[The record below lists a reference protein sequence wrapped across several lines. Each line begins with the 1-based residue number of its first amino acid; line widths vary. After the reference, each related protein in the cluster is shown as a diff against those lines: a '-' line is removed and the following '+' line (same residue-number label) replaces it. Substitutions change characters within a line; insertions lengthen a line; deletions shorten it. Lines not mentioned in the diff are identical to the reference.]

1 MYLLTCTS
9 FVLMVVPSLHDLLF
23 FEAWCFAN
31 FKAALI
37 LLLKKDVVG
46 EWCILLDH
54 VLLGRLQTNYFFFSE
69 IYPSRF
75 ELVWVGF
82 SWFESVSVGLSR
94 FQSTEVDFNQLEAIC
109 LSRLRLFLV
118 ILNWLHTLSV
128 VYSWFRLF
136 TDVFS
141 WFQKAHFQSTS
152 VIKKK
157 ASCLSNLEVWF
168 CEIFTRLLS
177 KCMNFAPL
185 CTPE

>member
-9 FVLMVVPSLHDLLF
+9 FVLMVVPSLHELLF

-54 VLLGRLQTNYFFFSE
+54 VLLGRLQTNFFFFFRKFT
-69 IYPSRF
+69 P
-75 ELVWVGF
+75 VGL

-94 FQSTEVDFNQLEAIC
+94 FQSTKVDFNQLEAIC
-109 LSRLRLFLV
+109 LSRLWLFLV
-118 ILNWLHTLSV
+118 ISNWLHTFSV

-157 ASCLSNLEVWF
+157 ASCP
-168 CEIFTRLLS
+168 IFLWCKS
-177 KCMNFAPL
+177 MMFWAF
-185 CTPE
+185 